1 MAMSPDGKEAAM
13 VLILIA
19 RVKRWGRMNW
29 QKP

>member
-13 VLILIA
+13 VLILIGY
-19 RVKRWGRMNW
+19 VKPAGRTNW